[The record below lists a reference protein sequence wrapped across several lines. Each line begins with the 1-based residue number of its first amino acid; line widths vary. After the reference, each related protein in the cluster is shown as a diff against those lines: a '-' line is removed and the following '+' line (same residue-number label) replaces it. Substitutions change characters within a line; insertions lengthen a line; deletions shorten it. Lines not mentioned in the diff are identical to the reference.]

1 MRDAE
6 TQLSFHVASRR
17 ALPHWAPGS
26 FGLMSGLIALAAV
39 ILESASWMVLGVA
52 LVIWILSGW
61 AIYFGSRP
69 LQPPIAALGSLL
81 LISAAAAALAVLSG
95 LYLLV
100 LGPSWIL

>member
-6 TQLSFHVASRR
+6 ARLAVHNRSQR
-17 ALPHWAPGS
+17 ALPHWVPGS
-26 FGLMSGLIALAAV
+26 FGLVSGAIALASVVAG
-39 ILESASWMVLGVA
+39 STSWMILGVA
-52 LVIWILSGW
+52 LVIWILAGW

-69 LQPPIAALGSLL
+69 LPPAMAALGSLL
-81 LISAAAAALAVLSG
+81 LVSAAAAALAVLSG